1 MFNKADSSTLDC
13 RIPVLTTTT
22 TPRDQHYLPYL
33 NYDIKDDN
41 TQPHVELSAELQ
53 KQPFSRNPFHKTS
66 PCIESRVQLQKQS
79 FSRNLL
85 HETSPCVESS
95 CVQLQKLQ
103 SFSRN
108 SLHET
113 SPCVETSVQLQ
124 NQPFSRN
131 SSLETSPLIPS
142 KPLPQPRD
150 KHTVQL
156 LPTSQKQDSSSNRF
170 SSGLENL
177 KLVRAKLAHLAYAQG
192 TQDASKTK
200 MNKKEQA
207 DEGGYERIQSA
218 KLVHK
223 EEDPSHS
230 ELENQSWSNYHQFP
244 RWKTETDNK
253 PLKVLHL
260 PNSPSWSGYTVRGL
274 NSPPPPPPPLPPPSQ
289 PPLRRHK
296 PSCPSRK
303 TEIATCRMHNPSC
316 PNFQKEVVGP
326 LQLSPGPPP
335 RSHEQLNVSSGS
347 NGPLTN
353 TAQNLPSCRHKPTCI
368 FSQPDQ
374 RPQRIHH
381 PNCINAPS
389 NAHMS

>member
-1 MFNKADSSTLDC
+1 MFNNVDSSTLDC

-22 TPRDQHYLPYL
+22 TPWDQHYLPYL
-33 NYDIKDDN
+33 NYNIKDDN

-53 KQPFSRNPFHKTS
+53 KQPFSRN
-66 PCIESRVQLQKQS
+66 
-79 FSRNLL
+79 LL

-95 CVQLQKLQ
+95 CVQSQKLQ

-131 SSLETSPLIPS
+131 SSLETSPLILS

-156 LPTSQKQDSSSNRF
+156 LPTPQKQDSSSNRF

-177 KLVRAKLAHLAYAQG
+177 KLLRAKLAHLAYAQE

-223 EEDPSHS
+223 EDNPSHS
-230 ELENQSWSNYHQFP
+230 ELENQSWSNYDQFP
-244 RWKTETDNK
+244 SWKTETDNK
-253 PLKVLHL
+253 PLKLLHL

-274 NSPPPPPPPLPPPSQ
+274 NSPPPPPLPPPSQ

-296 PSCPSRK
+296 PSCPSRR

-335 RSHEQLNVSSGS
+335 RSHEQLNVSSSS

-353 TAQNLPSCRHKPTCI
+353 TTQNLPSRRHKPTCI

-381 PNCINAPS
+381 PNCINAAL
-389 NAHMS
+389 NDAHMSQ